1 MTATTTHPEAPASPP
16 THGSILSVRDLR
28 KTYKLGRVKVP
39 VLHGVSLDV
48 APGESVAILGA
59 SGSGKSTLL
68 HLAGGLDRPDK
79 ARKGAPRAQ
88 ITFDGRDIAR
98 AGRGE
103 LDRYRARDVG
113 FVFQFYHL
121 LPELSVLQ
129 NVTVGAMI
137 RYGLGYARS
146 RGESVAHARELLD
159 AFGLGHRL
167 RHRPKELSGGERQR
181 VAIARALINRP
192 RLLLADEPTGNLDA
206 ETGAQILDVL
216 ADLREKF
223 GLTML
228 MVTHDAN
235 VAQRADRVV
244 RLGDGLIQQD

>member
-1 MTATTTHPEAPASPP
+1 MTATQAHANPAQPRTIP
-16 THGSILSVRDLR
+16 GSILSLRHLR
-28 KTYKLGRVKVP
+28 KTYRLGRVKVP
-39 VLHGVSLDV
+39 VLHGVDLDV
-48 APGESVAILGA
+48 VPGEAVAILGA

-79 ARKGAPRAQ
+79 TDPRAQ
-88 ITFDGRDIAR
+88 IVFNGRDLAR
-98 AGRGE
+98 AGRAE

-121 LPELSVLQ
+121 LPELNVLQ

-137 RYGLGYARS
+137 RHGLGYAGNRS
-146 RGESVAHARELLD
+146 EAVAHARQLLE

-167 RHRPKELSGGERQR
+167 RHRPNELSGGERQR

-206 ETGAQILDVL
+206 ETGGQILDVI

-228 MVTHDAN
+228 MVTHDVS
-235 VAQRADRVV
+235 VARRADRVV
-244 RLGDGLIQQD
+244 HLGDGLIQEG